1 MSLAFIARFYLNG
14 DGFNMASGV
23 TKMYISIAT
32 QVGAKRDTLAFTQFT
47 APPDFHN
54 TKLLREELAIFL
66 STFPCNQWRGEHGFL
81 PMGLSEEKIQP
92 LTANNALDCTEIAK
106 PDFVNLSIVAE
117 TGRNLLTLQEEKHGM
132 WSDYLY
138 QRVLKQV
145 GG

>member
-54 TKLLREELAIFL
+54 TKLLREELAIFI
-66 STFPCNQWRGEHGFL
+66 SAFP
-81 PMGLSEEKIQP
+81 
-92 LTANNALDCTEIAK
+92 
-106 PDFVNLSIVAE
+106 
-117 TGRNLLTLQEEKHGM
+117 
-132 WSDYLY
+132 
-138 QRVLKQV
+138 
-145 GG
+145 